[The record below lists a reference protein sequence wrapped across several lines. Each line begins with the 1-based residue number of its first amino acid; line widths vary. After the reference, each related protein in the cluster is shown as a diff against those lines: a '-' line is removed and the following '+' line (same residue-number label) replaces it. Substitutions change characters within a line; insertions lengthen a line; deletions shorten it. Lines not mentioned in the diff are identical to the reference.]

1 MQPNSTAAQLNY
13 SFFATAAQLSYRL
26 NGVHLE
32 AEALVDVDEMEV
44 LEAWQH
50 SLYLGSILVA

>member
-1 MQPNSTAAQLNY
+1 MHSCCGSVLMQPNSTAAQLNY

-44 LEAWQH
+44 LEA
-50 SLYLGSILVA
+50 